1 MNFFY
6 RTKKTVAL
14 CVCAFTFNL
23 AFAQDAAFEKAFK
36 VVEEGYTT
44 GDKTILDK
52 GIKMLEA
59 AANRGSAESAFN
71 LAALYQSPQFAD
83 ESKKCLWSMKA
94 AQLHYVNSYYA
105 AASCEMKANRGGD
118 KMTTLDKYAMPW
130 IAKIAKEDTPEEQAK
145 AQEIL
150 DEWAAAKKE
159 LAKSKN
165 SGGVV
170 RLGDLFAAFG
180 IDSISAPSQSAS
192 SASGSDNQKTFVCKI
207 YCQST
212 SGSITR
218 YELSAKNRREAAN
231 YVGDNADE
239 ICRSNGHSY
248 ASNKA
253 FSERQCSEK

>member
-1 MNFFY
+1 
-6 RTKKTVAL
+6 
-14 CVCAFTFNL
+14 
-23 AFAQDAAFEKAFK
+23 
-36 VVEEGYTT
+36 
-44 GDKTILDK
+44 
-52 GIKMLEA
+52 
-59 AANRGSAESAFN
+59 
-71 LAALYQSPQFAD
+71 
-83 ESKKCLWSMKA
+83 
-94 AQLHYVNSYYA
+94 
-105 AASCEMKANRGGD
+105 
-118 KMTTLDKYAMPW
+118 
-130 IAKIAKEDTPEEQAK
+130 
-145 AQEIL
+145 
-150 DEWAAAKKE
+150 
-159 LAKSKN
+159 
-165 SGGVV
+165 VV